1 MAVVGT
7 ISLPGDKSISHR
19 ALMIASMSKGKS
31 KIKNLSTGQD
41 VASTIS
47 CLTKCGVKFNQK
59 RYETT
64 IYGGSLRQ
72 PDEILDCGNSGTTMR
87 LLSGLLAGQGI
98 EATLIGDRSL
108 SLRPMRRII
117 EPLIKMGVNI
127 SSNNSLAPLSIKKS
141 HLNPIH
147 HYSPIASA
155 QVKSCI
161 LFAGL
166 GADGPTK
173 ITEPILS
180 RDHTEIMLKH
190 VGANI
195 HVSKECIS
203 ISKST
208 NLIPLDFTIPSDP
221 STAAFFIAAAILS
234 KDSKLQI
241 KNVLLN
247 ETRSGFM
254 KAIIRMGGKID
265 IQESWIENGEKIGN
279 IEIRTSLL
287 KSIQINK
294 DEVPSI
300 IDELPIFAI
309 MATQAV
315 GETIVSGAKELRIK
329 ESDRISTICNNLKL
343 IGADVKELDDGFI
356 INGPTKL
363 QGASLRSF
371 DDHRIAMG
379 FSIADL
385 ITDGNIQLDNRE
397 CIAVSYPEFDT
408 TIKKIVQ

>member
-1 MAVVGT
+1 
-7 ISLPGDKSISHR
+7 
-19 ALMIASMSKGKS
+19 
-31 KIKNLSTGQD
+31 
-41 VASTIS
+41 
-47 CLTKCGVKFNQK
+47 
-59 RYETT
+59 
-64 IYGGSLRQ
+64 
-72 PDEILDCGNSGTTMR
+72 
-87 LLSGLLAGQGI
+87 
-98 EATLIGDRSL
+98 
-108 SLRPMRRII
+108 
-117 EPLIKMGVNI
+117 
-127 SSNNSLAPLSIKKS
+127 
-141 HLNPIH
+141 
-147 HYSPIASA
+147 
-155 QVKSCI
+155 
-161 LFAGL
+161 
-166 GADGPTK
+166 
-173 ITEPILS
+173 
-180 RDHTEIMLKH
+180 
-190 VGANI
+190 
-195 HVSKECIS
+195 
-203 ISKST
+203 
-208 NLIPLDFTIPSDP
+208 
-221 STAAFFIAAAILS
+221 
-234 KDSKLQI
+234 
-241 KNVLLN
+241 
-247 ETRSGFM
+247 M

-287 KSIQINK
+287 KSIQINE

-309 MATQAV
+309 IATQAV

>member
-19 ALMIASMSKGKS
+19 ALMIASISKSKS
-31 KIKNLSTGQD
+31 KIRNLSTGQD

-127 SSNNSLAPLSIKKS
+127 SSNNSLAPISIKKS

-166 GADGPTK
+166 GAD
-173 ITEPILS
+173 E
-180 RDHTEIMLKH
+180 
-190 VGANI
+190 
-195 HVSKECIS
+195 
-203 ISKST
+203 
-208 NLIPLDFTIPSDP
+208 
-221 STAAFFIAAAILS
+221 
-234 KDSKLQI
+234 
-241 KNVLLN
+241 
-247 ETRSGFM
+247 
-254 KAIIRMGGKID
+254 
-265 IQESWIENGEKIGN
+265 
-279 IEIRTSLL
+279 
-287 KSIQINK
+287 
-294 DEVPSI
+294 
-300 IDELPIFAI
+300 
-309 MATQAV
+309 
-315 GETIVSGAKELRIK
+315 
-329 ESDRISTICNNLKL
+329 
-343 IGADVKELDDGFI
+343 
-356 INGPTKL
+356 PTKL
-363 QGASLRSF
+363 SLI
-371 DDHRIAMG
+371 HI
-379 FSIADL
+379 
-385 ITDGNIQLDNRE
+385 
-397 CIAVSYPEFDT
+397 
-408 TIKKIVQ
+408 